1 MMSQNE
7 LPYPPNKELHAK
19 FNAWFLLVEAENK
32 IRLENIVCDVFSVP
46 DVAESFSKDGKSLLN
61 ESNVDPLNNSVY
73 QLAAVM
79 LAKKRLEDVRTQGIR
94 SIMEG
99 LLSDTNHPI
108 NQYERE
114 ETESKLGAAPNYLAT
129 IASGHIERLELAIS
143 QAIQNIIGN
152 DKENLAQ
159 LMAGEIKKIVSNQI
173 FSGISSTK
181 R

>member
-1 MMSQNE
+1 MSQND
-7 LPYPPNKELHAK
+7 LPYPSNEKLHAK

-32 IRLENIVCDVFSVP
+32 IRLENIVCDVFSAP
-46 DVAESFSKDGKSLLN
+46 NVAKSFSKDVKALLN

-79 LAKKRLEDVRTQGIR
+79 LTKKRLEDVRTKGIR
-94 SIMEG
+94 NIMEG

-108 NQYERE
+108 NQYERK
-114 ETESKLGAAPNYLAT
+114 ETENELGAAPNHLAT
-129 IASGHIERLELAIS
+129 IASGHIERLELAMS

-152 DKENLAQ
+152 DKEHQAQ

-173 FSGISSTK
+173 FSGINSTK